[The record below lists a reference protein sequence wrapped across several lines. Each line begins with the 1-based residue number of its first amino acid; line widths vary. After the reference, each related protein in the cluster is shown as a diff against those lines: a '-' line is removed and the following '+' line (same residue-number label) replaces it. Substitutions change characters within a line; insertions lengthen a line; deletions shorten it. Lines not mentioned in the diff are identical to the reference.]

1 MDDSLGFRLFDD
13 VENDLHQF
21 KYWDVDSDGNIK
33 YLGYTKTQ
41 INKDQLT
48 KGNLLTHYLMKD
60 LDDGASKEFYFA
72 FVQALRNAGYTSMT
86 IDLTDIFKS
95 IKVQ

>member
-1 MDDSLGFRLFDD
+1 MDDSLEFRLFDD

-33 YLGYTKTQ
+33 YLGHTKTP
-41 INKDQLT
+41 ISKDQLT
-48 KGNLLTHYLMKD
+48 KGNLLTHYLMNK
-60 LDDGASKEFYFA
+60 LEDGASAEFYFA
-72 FVQALRNAGYTSMT
+72 FIQALRNAGYTSMT